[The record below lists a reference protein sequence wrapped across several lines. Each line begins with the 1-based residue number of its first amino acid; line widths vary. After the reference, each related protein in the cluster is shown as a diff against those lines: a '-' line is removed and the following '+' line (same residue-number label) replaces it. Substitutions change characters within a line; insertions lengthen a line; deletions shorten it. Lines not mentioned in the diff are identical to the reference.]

1 MKYRDAPRPSLLYNE
16 VLLPYEMRMEV
27 YMPGQLLRPIQ
38 IKFMFRPGMMNPANQ
53 IYNRDAW
60 FIFNP
65 TEIRISGSD
74 EIVIQIKKIN
84 TWKTSKDQDGS
95 CLTIDA
101 NNGYFL
107 IYFKSEQECEAADK
121 AIEQVY

>member
-1 MKYRDAPRPSLLYNE
+1 
-16 VLLPYEMRMEV
+16 
-27 YMPGQLLRPIQ
+27 MPGQLPRPVQ
-38 IKFMFRPGMMNPANQ
+38 IRYMFRPGMMNPANQ

-60 FIFNP
+60 FIVDARV
-65 TEIRISGSD
+65 IRISGSV
-74 EIVIQIKKIN
+74 EIVIQVKKIN

-95 CLTIDA
+95 CLTIDS

-121 AIEQVY
+121 AIEQAY

>member
-1 MKYRDAPRPSLLYNE
+1 MQYRDPPRPSVQYYEVFLLH
-16 VLLPYEMRMEV
+16 EMKMEA
-27 YMPGQLLRPIQ
+27 YMPGQLPRPVQ

-60 FIFNP
+60 FISND

-84 TWKTSKDQDGS
+84 TWRTSKDQDGS

-107 IYFKSEQECEAADK
+107 IYFKSEQECEASDK
-121 AIEQVY
+121 AIEHVY

>member
-16 VLLPYEMRMEV
+16 VLLPYEMRMEA

-65 TEIRISGSD
+65 KEIRISGSD

>member
-1 MKYRDAPRPSLLYNE
+1 MKYRDDPRPSVQYYE
-16 VLLPYEMRMEV
+16 VLLLHKMRMEAS
-27 YMPGQLLRPIQ
+27 MPWQLTRPVQ
-38 IKFMFRPGMMNPANQ
+38 IKFMFRPSMVNPANQ

-60 FIFNP
+60 FIVND

-84 TWKTSKDQDGS
+84 TWRTSKDQDGS

-107 IYFKSEQECEAADK
+107 IYFKSEQECETADK

>member
-1 MKYRDAPRPSLLYNE
+1 
-16 VLLPYEMRMEV
+16 MEV
-27 YMPGQLLRPIQ
+27 YMPGQLLRPVQ
-38 IKFMFRPGMMNPANQ
+38 IKYMFRPAMMNPANQ

-60 FIFNP
+60 FIVNP
-65 TEIRISGSD
+65 TEIRISGSV
-74 EIVIQIKKIN
+74 EVVIQIKKIN
-84 TWKTSKDQDGS
+84 TWKTSMDQDGS

-107 IYFKSEQECEAADK
+107 IYFNSEQECKAADK

>member
-1 MKYRDAPRPSLLYNE
+1 
-16 VLLPYEMRMEV
+16 
-27 YMPGQLLRPIQ
+27 MPGQLTRPVQ

-65 TEIRISGSD
+65 KEIRISGSD
-74 EIVIQIKKIN
+74 EIMIQIKKIN